1 MKQLLYLLLVTAH
14 LCQSSG
20 SGQNGVTRPKSTKQG
35 TYPFYPLKP
44 LRSFNKSAK
53 MSDSKI
59 PKLTKQTYPMYP
71 LRPLRNLNK
80 STKMSDKDINFA
92 MAKQGTY
99 PIYPLQPLRKSAQ
112 VNEGD
117 TKQGTY
123 PYYPLPPLR
132 SAKMNPAGFETPPI
146 SPFETSQFFEKD
158 KETVPS
164 IPPLS
169 TLQTWEI
176 EKDEFDLLGRRQVN
190 HEKPQ
195 GTDRETV
202 PSIPPLST
210 LQTWEIEKDKFDLL
224 GRRQVNHEKPLGT
237 DRETVPSIPP
247 LSTLQTWEIEK
258 DEFDLPGR
266 RQVNQEKPHGT
277 DRETVPSIPPMST
290 LQTWEIEE
298 DQQANQAMDRNLKT
312 GIRPVIYDD
321 RDLARQDVIEPSEEQ
336 TAEAEVEPVPPHEP
350 RLYSRYLDPSLAS
363 MMIKGVE
370 KVPSEPTFNFG
381 SFVLNR

>member
-44 LRSFNKSAK
+44 LRSFKKSAK
-53 MSDSKI
+53 MSDKI

-112 VNEGD
+112 VGEGD

-132 SAKMNPAGFETPPI
+132 SAKMSPAGFETPPI

-202 PSIPPLST
+202 PSIPP
-210 LQTWEIEKDKFDLL
+210 
-224 GRRQVNHEKPLGT
+224 
-237 DRETVPSIPP
+237 
-247 LSTLQTWEIEK
+247 
-258 DEFDLPGR
+258 
-266 RQVNQEKPHGT
+266 
-277 DRETVPSIPPMST
+277 MST

-321 RDLARQDVIEPSEEQ
+321 EHPPPSFRDLARQDVIEPSEEQ

-363 MMIKGVE
+363 MMMKGVE

>member
-1 MKQLLYLLLVTAH
+1 MKQLLYLFLVIAN

-20 SGQNGVTRPKSTKQG
+20 SGQNGVTSPKSTKQG

-44 LRSFNKSAK
+44 LRSSNKSAK
-53 MSDSKI
+53 MSDKKI

-80 STKMSDKDINFA
+80 STKMSDKDTNFV

-112 VNEGD
+112 VGEED

-132 SAKMNPAGFETPPI
+132 SAKINGAGFETPPI
-146 SPFETSQFFEKD
+146 SLFETPQFFEKD
-158 KETVPS
+158 KETVPNL
-164 IPPLS
+164 PPLS

-176 EKDEFDLLGRRQVN
+176 EKDQFDLLGRRQVN
-190 HEKPQ
+190 YEKPQ

-210 LQTWEIEKDKFDLL
+210 LQTWEIEKD
-224 GRRQVNHEKPLGT
+224 
-237 DRETVPSIPP
+237 
-247 LSTLQTWEIEK
+247 
-258 DEFDLPGR
+258 
-266 RQVNQEKPHGT
+266 
-277 DRETVPSIPPMST
+277 
-290 LQTWEIEE
+290 
-298 DQQANQAMDRNLKT
+298 QQANQAMDRNLKT

-321 RDLARQDVIEPSEEQ
+321 EHPPPSVRDLARQDVIEPSEEK

>member
-1 MKQLLYLLLVTAH
+1 MAN

-20 SGQNGVTRPKSTKQG
+20 SDQNGVTSPKSTKQG

-44 LRSFNKSAK
+44 LRSSNKSAK
-53 MSDSKI
+53 MSDKKI

-80 STKMSDKDINFA
+80 STKMSDKDTNFV

-112 VNEGD
+112 VGEED

-132 SAKMNPAGFETPPI
+132 SAKINAAGFETPPI
-146 SPFETSQFFEKD
+146 SLFETPQFFEKD
-158 KETVPS
+158 KETVPNL
-164 IPPLS
+164 PPLS

-176 EKDEFDLLGRRQVN
+176 EKDQFDLLGRRRVN

-210 LQTWEIEKDKFDLL
+210 LQTWEIEKD
-224 GRRQVNHEKPLGT
+224 
-237 DRETVPSIPP
+237 
-247 LSTLQTWEIEK
+247 
-258 DEFDLPGR
+258 
-266 RQVNQEKPHGT
+266 
-277 DRETVPSIPPMST
+277 
-290 LQTWEIEE
+290 
-298 DQQANQAMDRNLKT
+298 QQANQAMDRNLKT

-321 RDLARQDVIEPSEEQ
+321 EHPPPSVRDLARQDVIEPSEEK

>member
-1 MKQLLYLLLVTAH
+1 MKQLLYLFLVIAN

-20 SGQNGVTRPKSTKQG
+20 SGQNGVTSPKSTKQG

-44 LRSFNKSAK
+44 LRSSNKSAK
-53 MSDSKI
+53 MSDKKI

-80 STKMSDKDINFA
+80 STKMSDKDTNFV

-112 VNEGD
+112 VGEED

-132 SAKMNPAGFETPPI
+132 SAKINAAGFETPLI
-146 SPFETSQFFEKD
+146 SLFETPQFFEKD
-158 KETVPS
+158 KETVPNL
-164 IPPLS
+164 PPLS

-176 EKDEFDLLGRRQVN
+176 EMDQFDLLGRRQVN
-190 HEKPQ
+190 YEKPQ

-210 LQTWEIEKDKFDLL
+210 LQTWEIEKD
-224 GRRQVNHEKPLGT
+224 
-237 DRETVPSIPP
+237 
-247 LSTLQTWEIEK
+247 
-258 DEFDLPGR
+258 
-266 RQVNQEKPHGT
+266 
-277 DRETVPSIPPMST
+277 
-290 LQTWEIEE
+290 
-298 DQQANQAMDRNLKT
+298 QQANQAMDRNLKT

-321 RDLARQDVIEPSEEQ
+321 EHPPPSVRDLARQDVIEPSEEK

>member
-1 MKQLLYLLLVTAH
+1 MKQLLYLFLVIAN

-20 SGQNGVTRPKSTKQG
+20 SDQNGVTSPKSTKQG

-44 LRSFNKSAK
+44 LRSSNKSAK
-53 MSDSKI
+53 MSDKKI

-80 STKMSDKDINFA
+80 STKMSDKDTNFV

-112 VNEGD
+112 VGEED

-132 SAKMNPAGFETPPI
+132 SAKINAAGFETPPI
-146 SPFETSQFFEKD
+146 SLFETPQFFEKD
-158 KETVPS
+158 KETVPNL
-164 IPPLS
+164 PPLS

-176 EKDEFDLLGRRQVN
+176 EKDQFDLLGRRQVN

-210 LQTWEIEKDKFDLL
+210 LQTWEIEKD
-224 GRRQVNHEKPLGT
+224 
-237 DRETVPSIPP
+237 
-247 LSTLQTWEIEK
+247 
-258 DEFDLPGR
+258 
-266 RQVNQEKPHGT
+266 
-277 DRETVPSIPPMST
+277 
-290 LQTWEIEE
+290 
-298 DQQANQAMDRNLKT
+298 QQANQAMDRNLKT

-321 RDLARQDVIEPSEEQ
+321 EHPPPSIRDLARQDVIEPSEEK

>member
-210 LQTWEIEKDKFDLL
+210 LQTWEIEKD
-224 GRRQVNHEKPLGT
+224 
-237 DRETVPSIPP
+237 
-247 LSTLQTWEIEK
+247 
-258 DEFDLPGR
+258 EFDLPGR

>member
-1 MKQLLYLLLVTAH
+1 MKQLLYLFLVIAN

-20 SGQNGVTRPKSTKQG
+20 SGQNGVTSPKSTKQG

-44 LRSFNKSAK
+44 LRSSNKSAK
-53 MSDSKI
+53 MSDKKI

-80 STKMSDKDINFA
+80 STKMSDKDTNFV

-112 VNEGD
+112 VGEED

-132 SAKMNPAGFETPPI
+132 SAKINAAGFETPPI
-146 SPFETSQFFEKD
+146 SLFETPQFFEKD
-158 KETVPS
+158 KETVPNL
-164 IPPLS
+164 PPLS

-176 EKDEFDLLGRRQVN
+176 EKDQFDLLGRRQVN

-210 LQTWEIEKDKFDLL
+210 LQTWEIEKD
-224 GRRQVNHEKPLGT
+224 
-237 DRETVPSIPP
+237 
-247 LSTLQTWEIEK
+247 
-258 DEFDLPGR
+258 
-266 RQVNQEKPHGT
+266 
-277 DRETVPSIPPMST
+277 
-290 LQTWEIEE
+290 
-298 DQQANQAMDRNLKT
+298 QQANQAMDRNLKT

-321 RDLARQDVIEPSEEQ
+321 EHPPPSIRDLARQDVIEPSEEK

>member
-1 MKQLLYLLLVTAH
+1 MKQLLYLFLVIAN

-20 SGQNGVTRPKSTKQG
+20 SGQNGVTSPKSTKQG

-44 LRSFNKSAK
+44 LRSSNKSAK
-53 MSDSKI
+53 MSDKKI

-80 STKMSDKDINFA
+80 STKMSDKDTNFV

-112 VNEGD
+112 VGEED

-132 SAKMNPAGFETPPI
+132 SAKINAAGFETPPI
-146 SPFETSQFFEKD
+146 SLFETPQFFEKD
-158 KETVPS
+158 KETVPNL
-164 IPPLS
+164 PPLS

-176 EKDEFDLLGRRQVN
+176 EKDQFDLLGRRRVN

-210 LQTWEIEKDKFDLL
+210 LQTWEIEKD
-224 GRRQVNHEKPLGT
+224 
-237 DRETVPSIPP
+237 
-247 LSTLQTWEIEK
+247 
-258 DEFDLPGR
+258 
-266 RQVNQEKPHGT
+266 
-277 DRETVPSIPPMST
+277 
-290 LQTWEIEE
+290 
-298 DQQANQAMDRNLKT
+298 QQANQAMDRNLKT

-321 RDLARQDVIEPSEEQ
+321 EHPPPSIRDLARQDVIEPSEEK

>member
-202 PSIPPLST
+202 PSIPP
-210 LQTWEIEKDKFDLL
+210 
-224 GRRQVNHEKPLGT
+224 
-237 DRETVPSIPP
+237 
-247 LSTLQTWEIEK
+247 
-258 DEFDLPGR
+258 
-266 RQVNQEKPHGT
+266 
-277 DRETVPSIPPMST
+277 MST

>member
-176 EKDEFDLLGRRQVN
+176 EKDEFDL
-190 HEKPQ
+190 
-195 GTDRETV
+195 
-202 PSIPPLST
+202 
-210 LQTWEIEKDKFDLL
+210 
-224 GRRQVNHEKPLGT
+224 
-237 DRETVPSIPP
+237 
-247 LSTLQTWEIEK
+247 
-258 DEFDLPGR
+258 PGR

>member
-1 MKQLLYLLLVTAH
+1 MKQLLYLFLVIAN

-20 SGQNGVTRPKSTKQG
+20 SDQNGVTSPKSTKQG

-44 LRSFNKSAK
+44 LRSSNKSAK
-53 MSDSKI
+53 MSDKKI

-80 STKMSDKDINFA
+80 STKMSDKDTNFV

-112 VNEGD
+112 VGEED

-132 SAKMNPAGFETPPI
+132 SAKINAAGFETPPI
-146 SPFETSQFFEKD
+146 SLFETPQFFEKD
-158 KETVPS
+158 KETVPNLPPLSTLQTWEIEKDQFDLLGRRRVNHEKPQGTDRETVPS

-176 EKDEFDLLGRRQVN
+176 EKDQFDLLGRRQVN

-210 LQTWEIEKDKFDLL
+210 LQTWEIEKD
-224 GRRQVNHEKPLGT
+224 
-237 DRETVPSIPP
+237 
-247 LSTLQTWEIEK
+247 
-258 DEFDLPGR
+258 
-266 RQVNQEKPHGT
+266 
-277 DRETVPSIPPMST
+277 
-290 LQTWEIEE
+290 
-298 DQQANQAMDRNLKT
+298 QQANQAMDRNLKT

-321 RDLARQDVIEPSEEQ
+321 EHPPPSIRDLARQDVIEPSEEK

>member
-1 MKQLLYLLLVTAH
+1 MKQLLYLFLVIAN

-20 SGQNGVTRPKSTKQG
+20 SDQNGVTSPKSTKQG

-44 LRSFNKSAK
+44 LRSSNKSAK
-53 MSDSKI
+53 MSDKKI

-80 STKMSDKDINFA
+80 STKMSDKDTNFV

-112 VNEGD
+112 VGEED

-132 SAKMNPAGFETPPI
+132 SAKINAAGFETPPI
-146 SPFETSQFFEKD
+146 SLFETPQFFEKD
-158 KETVPS
+158 KETVPNL
-164 IPPLS
+164 PPLS

-176 EKDEFDLLGRRQVN
+176 EKDQFDLLGRRQVN
-190 HEKPQ
+190 HEKTQ

-210 LQTWEIEKDKFDLL
+210 LQTWEIEKD
-224 GRRQVNHEKPLGT
+224 
-237 DRETVPSIPP
+237 
-247 LSTLQTWEIEK
+247 
-258 DEFDLPGR
+258 
-266 RQVNQEKPHGT
+266 
-277 DRETVPSIPPMST
+277 
-290 LQTWEIEE
+290 
-298 DQQANQAMDRNLKT
+298 QQANQAMDRNLKT

-321 RDLARQDVIEPSEEQ
+321 EHPPPSVRDLARQDVIEPSEEK

>member
-1 MKQLLYLLLVTAH
+1 MKQLLYLFLVIAN

-20 SGQNGVTRPKSTKQG
+20 SDQNGVTSPKSTKQG

-44 LRSFNKSAK
+44 LRSSNKSAK
-53 MSDSKI
+53 MSDKKI

-80 STKMSDKDINFA
+80 STKMSDKDTNFV

-112 VNEGD
+112 VGEED

-132 SAKMNPAGFETPPI
+132 SAKINAAGFETPPI
-146 SPFETSQFFEKD
+146 SLFETPQFFEKD
-158 KETVPS
+158 KETVPNL
-164 IPPLS
+164 PPLS

-176 EKDEFDLLGRRQVN
+176 EKDQFDLLGRRQVN
-190 HEKPQ
+190 YEKPQ

-210 LQTWEIEKDKFDLL
+210 LQTWEIEKD
-224 GRRQVNHEKPLGT
+224 
-237 DRETVPSIPP
+237 
-247 LSTLQTWEIEK
+247 
-258 DEFDLPGR
+258 
-266 RQVNQEKPHGT
+266 
-277 DRETVPSIPPMST
+277 
-290 LQTWEIEE
+290 
-298 DQQANQAMDRNLKT
+298 QQANQAMDRNLKT

-321 RDLARQDVIEPSEEQ
+321 EHPPPSIRDLARQDVIEPSEEK